1 MDSVG
6 KSNIKPKTVIYFVT
20 FFLTGLALLYEVLK
34 QRGVNKIKAGYLKR
48 LTKPLHTVGVIE
60 ENKQDGYVVTGG
72 FIHTGTGTNG
82 NHVRLKSTLSQT
94 KDYIYVAQ
102 NVSSGYTDKRSS
114 LLANG
119 DNVSWCWFFIEYV
132 VNARYGWGYDEE
144 RLSDNTDWFAQS
156 RRIGSDGTN
165 WRWRRKR

>member
-1 MDSVG
+1 MKVVQL
-6 KSNIKPKTVIYFVT
+6 KPKTVIYFVT

-82 NHVRLKSTLSQT
+82 NHVRLSQF
-94 KDYIYVAQ
+94 YLRQ
-102 NVSSGYTDKRSS
+102 
-114 LLANG
+114 
-119 DNVSWCWFFIEYV
+119 
-132 VNARYGWGYDEE
+132 
-144 RLSDNTDWFAQS
+144 
-156 RRIGSDGTN
+156 RITFM
-165 WRWRRKR
+165 